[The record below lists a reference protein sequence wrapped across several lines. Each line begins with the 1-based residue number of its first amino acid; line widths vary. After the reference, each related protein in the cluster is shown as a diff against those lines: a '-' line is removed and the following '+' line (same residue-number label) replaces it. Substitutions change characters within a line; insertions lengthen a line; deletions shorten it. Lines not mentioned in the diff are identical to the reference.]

1 MLTIVKK
8 NDSYDAITYQL
19 ENEDNS
25 TVDLTGASVNF
36 VMGKKNKLI
45 TNAKATVTSATS
57 GIVSYQLTPLDTLV
71 SGTFLAEFVV
81 TFANG
86 TTKTYPSNG
95 YITVDVEQNLDTS
108 QNNVVLDM
116 IATKQGDFEAKLDSI
131 LKQGTGTPVSAMNE
145 YTWTATSGQTIF
157 VFPTSAKY
165 DPSAKWFQVSVG
177 NVPIANELINR
188 ASSSQFSLVVDPS
201 LIVTGMTVHA
211 MWVEPIVP
219 ITGGHHIT
227 HEINGQDEINIANL
241 RNYQELVATPI
252 ASNTTALADITSQS
266 AIKISDYGAHSI
278 DEVGYSTFDS
288 SSAINAAIQAA
299 VSSPTRK
306 AVDFGSGR
314 YYAVNITLASGINYF
329 STRGAE
335 LITLPS
341 ASFGNTCLVKGTNLS
356 NVKIFG
362 LTLNGNKG
370 VVPGNVNDGTTL
382 LLLSGCT
389 QVHVQNCYLYNN
401 EYGAIRIVDGCN
413 NIHVLD
419 NEIYNTD
426 CAIMTQGIA
435 CNQLELANNV
445 IHVGSSDGI
454 VMYCTNGTSQNVV
467 IEGNMVYGKTGGN
480 GIILQAVKNLTV
492 SNNVLNGNASGI
504 NIKTP
509 NGTTTNGVDNATIIG
524 NTISNSVTGP
534 GIVAKYLTNS
544 LIESNNISNV
554 YQNGITMQNSD
565 NNTIQ
570 NNNIVNCN
578 LQKLT
583 FYPLV
588 LTSSNN
594 NIAKQNV
601 IRDNNSP
608 INHTQTIVVNSDG
621 TTPSDN
627 NFLIGNIGFNS
638 TPAIFLIQSNCHN
651 NICVDNVGGGY
662 PIDQGTGTIIVS
674 NRKTNGQFSTV
685 TISSGTV
692 SINNGFEYQKFS
704 ASAAQSVTTI
714 NGGTF
719 AGQKIIVLFADVNTT
734 LVNTTGNL
742 RLNGNF
748 TPTSVNASITLMYN
762 GTNWQEVSRSNF

>member
-588 LTSSNN
+588 LSSSNN
-594 NIAKQNV
+594 NIVKQNV

-608 INHTQTIVVNSDG
+608 INHTQTYR
-621 TTPSDN
+621 
-627 NFLIGNIGFNS
+627 
-638 TPAIFLIQSNCHN
+638 C
-651 NICVDNVGGGY
+651 
-662 PIDQGTGTIIVS
+662 
-674 NRKTNGQFSTV
+674 
-685 TISSGTV
+685 
-692 SINNGFEYQKFS
+692 
-704 ASAAQSVTTI
+704 
-714 NGGTF
+714 
-719 AGQKIIVLFADVNTT
+719 
-734 LVNTTGNL
+734 
-742 RLNGNF
+742 
-748 TPTSVNASITLMYN
+748 
-762 GTNWQEVSRSNF
+762 